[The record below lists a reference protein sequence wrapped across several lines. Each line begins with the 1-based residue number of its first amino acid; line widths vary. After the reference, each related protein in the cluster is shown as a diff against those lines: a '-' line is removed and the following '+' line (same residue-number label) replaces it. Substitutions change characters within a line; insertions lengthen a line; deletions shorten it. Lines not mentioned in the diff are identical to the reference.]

1 MDKVVLFN
9 NWYQANYRSL
19 MSMAHVRERDKDC
32 FHGAYLA
39 VRRFVLIC
47 QDDVLDYTPYYVATV
62 NKLKLKEFV
71 KESRYVHLDD
81 FVFQRLGLSDDSVE
95 EIERKQHLEDVGRKV
110 MKYVKKYFREDY
122 RMYSYRILG
131 LSYREIAQVL
141 GISQSRVR
149 NRIITINNSIKGR
162 IKYGIDNL

>member
-32 FHGAYLA
+32 FHDAYLA

-62 NKLKLKEFV
+62 KKLKLKEFV
-71 KESRYVHLDD
+71 KESRYAHPDD
-81 FVFQRLGLSDDSVE
+81 FFFQCLNVSDDSAE
-95 EIERKQHLEDVGRKV
+95 EIEKKRYLEDVGRKV
-110 MKYVKKYFREDY
+110 MRYVKKYFKDDY
-122 RMYSYRILG
+122 RMYSYCLLG
-131 LSYREIAQVL
+131 LSYRDISKVL
-141 GISQSRVR
+141 GVSQSRVR
-149 NRIITINNSIKGR
+149 SRIITINNSIKEGK
-162 IKYGIDNL
+162 IWNC